1 MERIWGKKSLP
12 ITASEL
18 HTQMALYPHCLIDIG
33 TGDGR
38 FVQHTAYQRPEW
50 FCIGVDACRE
60 NLQKTSRKAP
70 VNVIFLI
77 ASAQTLPAALNRLTH
92 RITIN
97 FPWGSLLESLLVS
110 DPALLNGLE
119 KLAQNEAKLEI
130 RLNGGALAN
139 AGWSL
144 ETGAE
149 MVRQNL
155 CLAGWNIQITANLV
169 SQDLLLFPS
178 TWARRLAFGRD
189 PRAILLS
196 GQRIPIARSV
206 ESAAFAHSA
215 D

>member
-1 MERIWGKKSLP
+1 MERIWGKKSLSFS
-12 ITASEL
+12 ASEL
-18 HTQMALYPHCLIDIG
+18 HTQMAPYPHCLIDIG

-38 FVQHTAYQRPEW
+38 FVQHTAQQRPEW

-60 NLQKTSRKAP
+60 NLQRTSRKAP
-70 VNVIFLI
+70 VNAIFLI
-77 ASAQTLPAALNRLTH
+77 ANAQALPATLNRRTR

-119 KLAQNEAKLEI
+119 KLAQTEAKLEI
-130 RLNGGALAN
+130 RLNGGALAQ

-149 MVRQNL
+149 RVRQNL
-155 CLAGWNIQITANLV
+155 CQAGWIIPMAANLV
-169 SQDLLLFPS
+169 SQDLQLFPS

-196 GQRIPIARSV
+196 GQRFPIARPA
-206 ESAAFAHSA
+206 ESADFALPT